1 MDALAAFAS
10 AVDNPLGGSNLVPN
24 KGPSK
29 RPLTIREIAS
39 ETGVSTATVSRV
51 FNAPERVREHTRNKV
66 LAVIDHHH
74 FVSDGL
80 AGSLASRRS
89 HLLGL
94 IIPTITNSI
103 YALSTQAIQR
113 AAQAAGY
120 TVLIGVSE
128 FSAEREAQLVHEFI
142 ARRVEGLILTGAERE
157 ASVYDKITHNGVP
170 FVITWRL
177 ARSLGLP
184 SVSFDNHLAAARVID
199 HLVSLGHRRIGL
211 ICMSTDRNDRARG
224 RREGFEKRMAEHGLE
239 VDPTLI
245 FERDF
250 EFVEARA
257 AMHEALRNPLPP
269 TAVFCAS
276 DVLAVGAMY
285 ECQQAGYNVP
295 QDISIVGF
303 DDVPITQYVT
313 PQLTTVRV
321 PAADMG
327 RRATQELL
335 KAIRGDGIGLGIELP
350 TDLIIRGSTAAAP

>member
-1 MDALAAFAS
+1 MGDSCLA
-10 AVDNPLGGSNLVPN
+10 PI
-24 KGPSK
+24 KGTRR
-29 RPLTIREIAS
+29 RPLTIREIAI

-51 FNAPERVREHTRNKV
+51 FNAPERVREGTRNRI
-66 LAVIDHHH
+66 LAVVDHHH

-120 TVLIGVSE
+120 TLLVGISE

-142 ARRVEGLILTGAERE
+142 ERRVEGLILTGAERQ
-157 ASVYDKITHNGVP
+157 AKVYDKITHNGVP

-184 SVSFDNHLAAARVID
+184 SVSFNNHMAAAKVID

-211 ICMSTDRNDRARG
+211 ICMSTERNDRARG
-224 RREGFEKRMAEHGLE
+224 RREGYEKRMAEHGLE
-239 VDPTLI
+239 VDPSLI
-245 FERDF
+245 FERDY

-257 AMHEALRNPLPP
+257 AMHEALRNPRPP

-285 ECQQAGYNVP
+285 ECQQGGRDVP
-295 QDISIVGF
+295 RDISIVGF
-303 DDVPITQYVT
+303 DDMPITEYVT

-327 RRATQELL
+327 QRATQELV

-350 TDLIIRGSTAAAP
+350 TDLIIRDSTARAP